1 MIIIFY
7 KYNVVVME
15 QVQLIQIEC
24 GILVLLFY
32 FNNHIQ
38 LDWFKMMYQ
47 NYRILC
53 LDPKSEVFYS
63 MLIDYD
69 TNPEIIVYKDIP
81 EMVENKRKNEL
92 KKVREMCDLS

>member
-1 MIIIFY
+1 
-7 KYNVVVME
+7 
-15 QVQLIQIEC
+15 
-24 GILVLLFY
+24 
-32 FNNHIQ
+32 
-38 LDWFKMMYQ
+38 
-47 NYRILC
+47 
-53 LDPKSEVFYS
+53 